1 MAAGVFS
8 FFKYSSIIQAQ
19 TPPLLCLGGCQVV
32 MPNPVS
38 GQNISGQTEIQAGI
52 LGVDQELIGQVYI
65 EAYQLNSD
73 MVHYTSIGNVLCGSW
88 SNYQTN
94 HWKASCDTIGLP
106 FQSTSY
112 WVHFQVHAKDIYGRE
127 LPLKL
132 ATGDENGD
140 PANNPIFGQFLLEN
154 RFAMI
159 YPTSFDVTGFQ
170 NFMIEST
177 GDLAGASLQ
186 VVPYTNPYA
195 AGTMI
200 PLVRQTGSPD
210 TTRIS
215 NWAVNNYNTADISND
230 GMFSIFLHYTPLY
243 QTTNIKFPLPLK
255 QISIQNSCLGDPY
268 VCDTWSSCIDGY
280 NTRICTLVAGCPSSS
295 TKPSE
300 SQECT
305 ATGSILCPTTMPVAE
320 QWICPTVWSACLN
333 GTQTRSCIANSS
345 CTPIVPAPD
354 SQTCTNTTPSTAC
367 PTTMAADVQWSC
379 SATWSACLNGT
390 QTRSCT
396 PNMTCVP
403 VVPAPNR
410 QTCTVPGQSTIP
422 APTITD
428 PTPNSIHRHVLF
440 AVKGKA
446 QPGFSV
452 RITVDGNRVDGSVNA
467 GTDGNYYYLL
477 KTPLNPGTHTVYAQT
492 ISPDGNSSSLQSPTV
507 TVQLARPSVT
517 IIEPVGRQT
526 VFGDSQRVLASVNYD
541 DPQSVVEFSLR
552 PADSTANETLLCTG
566 LRNDLTQPKSF
577 NCTWRTSSYTDGN
590 YSLIA
595 RVKIRTGLVYASP
608 IVLVTVRQTVNP
620 TEPPATDTAA
630 TDAQTQAA
638 TDNVDSDGDGLP
650 DSVEAQL
657 QTDPNNPDSDGDGIS
672 DGTEANSL
680 KTDPLA
686 MNPTSALP
694 AQSEAVVSEQELMV
708 FEEPTKNGIETP
720 EKLAVNEITNY
731 SPIIGQN
738 NLVISGIGPPNSTI
752 YIYIYSTP
760 VVVTTKTDASGNF
773 TYTLDK
779 NLADG
784 RHEVYVTVND
794 QTGKIQEKSSPL
806 AFFVRKA
813 VAVSETDYLRG
824 DVNVSASGDTS
835 MSRYIVIALS
845 AVAAVLVVLLGAR
858 YLTKKSKPV

>member
-1 MAAGVFS
+1 
-8 FFKYSSIIQAQ
+8 
-19 TPPLLCLGGCQVV
+19 
-32 MPNPVS
+32 
-38 GQNISGQTEIQAGI
+38 
-52 LGVDQELIGQVYI
+52 
-65 EAYQLNSD
+65 
-73 MVHYTSIGNVLCGSW
+73 
-88 SNYQTN
+88 
-94 HWKASCDTIGLP
+94 
-106 FQSTSY
+106 
-112 WVHFQVHAKDIYGRE
+112 
-127 LPLKL
+127 
-132 ATGDENGD
+132 
-140 PANNPIFGQFLLEN
+140 
-154 RFAMI
+154 
-159 YPTSFDVTGFQ
+159 
-170 NFMIEST
+170 
-177 GDLAGASLQ
+177 
-186 VVPYTNPYA
+186 
-195 AGTMI
+195 
-200 PLVRQTGSPD
+200 
-210 TTRIS
+210 
-215 NWAVNNYNTADISND
+215 
-230 GMFSIFLHYTPLY
+230 
-243 QTTNIKFPLPLK
+243 
-255 QISIQNSCLGDPY
+255 
-268 VCDTWSSCIDGY
+268 
-280 NTRICTLVAGCPSSS
+280 
-295 TKPSE
+295 
-300 SQECT
+300 
-305 ATGSILCPTTMPVAE
+305 
-320 QWICPTVWSACLN
+320 
-333 GTQTRSCIANSS
+333 
-345 CTPIVPAPD
+345 
-354 SQTCTNTTPSTAC
+354 
-367 PTTMAADVQWSC
+367 
-379 SATWSACLNGT
+379 
-390 QTRSCT
+390 
-396 PNMTCVP
+396 
-403 VVPAPNR
+403 
-410 QTCTVPGQSTIP
+410 
-422 APTITD
+422 
-428 PTPNSIHRHVLF
+428 LF